1 MMSRMRT
8 PKWQSGE
15 HSSMS
20 LLAEHTTT
28 TAAEALA
35 DAEVAVLPTGST
47 EQHGPA
53 LPLGTDFMTAEAL
66 ARSAADRE
74 DVVVLPTIPVGVS
87 DHHRQFHGTL
97 WTRPE
102 TFEAYV
108 ADTIESIA
116 SHGVQKAIVVNGHG
130 GNADALRRAARGLR
144 ADEVAFVAPWDWWN
158 SVGDLVEELFG
169 EFPGH
174 ADEVET
180 SMMLAVAGDPVRED
194 ALAEAEEGASESW
207 GEVVHGANVGF
218 DTADFTE
225 TGAVGSPTEGSAEA
239 GHKLFEKA
247 SAELDALVTW
257 LAEQDFPDLLPREH
271 R

>member
-1 MMSRMRT
+1 
-8 PKWQSGE
+8 
-15 HSSMS
+15 MS
-20 LLAEHTTT
+20 LLSEHTTT

-53 LPLGTDFMTAEAL
+53 LPLGTDFMAAEAL
-66 ARSAADRE
+66 AHTTADRD

-116 SHGVQKAIVVNGHG
+116 SHGVRKAVVVNGHG
-130 GNADALRRAARGLR
+130 GNADALQRAARGLR
-144 ADEVAFVAPWDWWN
+144 GDEVAFAAPWNWWQ
-158 SVGDLVEELFG
+158 SIPDTIDELFDG
-169 EFPGH
+169 FGGH

-180 SMMLAVAGDPVRED
+180 SMVMQIANDLVRED
-194 ALAEAEEGASESW
+194 ALRNAEDGASESW
-207 GEVVHGANVGF
+207 GKEVHGANVGF
-218 DTADFTE
+218 DTVDFTE
-225 TGAVGSPTEGSAEA
+225 TGAVGRPTQGSEDA
-239 GHKLFEKA
+239 GRELFEAA
-247 SAELDALVTW
+247 SDELDALVTW
-257 LAEQDFPDLLPREH
+257 LVEREFEDLLSREH

>member
-1 MMSRMRT
+1 
-8 PKWQSGE
+8 
-15 HSSMS
+15 MS

-28 TAAEALA
+28 TAAEALE
-35 DAEVAVLPTGST
+35 DAEVAILPTGST

-53 LPLGTDFMTAEAL
+53 LPLGTDFMAAEAV
-66 ARSAADRE
+66 ARSTVDRE
-74 DVVVLPTIPVGVS
+74 AVVVLPTIPVGVS

-108 ADTIESIA
+108 ADTVASVA
-116 SHGVQKAIVVNGHG
+116 SHGVRKAVVVNGHG
-130 GNADALRRAARGLR
+130 GNTDALRRAARGLR
-144 ADEVAFVAPWDWWN
+144 ADEVAFAAPWNWWA

-180 SMMLAVAGDPVRED
+180 SMMLEVAGNLVREA
-194 ALAEAEEGASESW
+194 ALAAAEEGASDAW
-207 GEVVHGANVGF
+207 GEDIHGANVGF

-225 TGAVGSPTEGSAEA
+225 TGAVGSPTQGSAEA

-257 LAEQDFPDLLPREH
+257 LAEQDFSDLLPREH

>member
-1 MMSRMRT
+1 MRT
-8 PKWQSGE
+8 PKWQTDDPSV
-15 HSSMS
+15 MS

-53 LPLGTDFMTAEAL
+53 LPLGTDFMAAEAL
-66 ARSAADRE
+66 AHSTAERE

-97 WTRPE
+97 STSPE

-108 ADTIESIA
+108 ADIVESVA
-116 SHGVQKAIVVNGHG
+116 SHGVRKVVVVNGHG
-130 GNADALRRAARGLR
+130 GNSDALQRAARGLR
-144 ADEVAFVAPWDWWN
+144 ADETAFAAPWNWWD
-158 SVGDLVEELFG
+158 SVAELVDELFG
-169 EFPGH
+169 GFPGH

-180 SMMLAVAGDPVRED
+180 SMMLEVAGSLVREA
-194 ALAEAEEGASESW
+194 ALEAAEEGASDSW
-207 GEVVHGANVGF
+207 GRVVHGANVGF

-239 GHKLFEKA
+239 GRKLFETA
-247 SAELDALVTW
+247 SEELDALVTW
-257 LAEQDFPDLLPREH
+257 LVEQDFADLLPHEH